1 MSFELLTSIP
11 ILLRI
16 ASGMVKVLNG
26 SASPADWMGLVDT
39 IVAYVKQFP
48 AALKYVQMVQPWI
61 EKLKQVV
68 TVWQSGGA
76 VPTGVTVSVNDIKG
90 AESLVL
96 LNDAVMD
103 ALIADGIMAQNAVV
117 TDDDVLDQA

>member
-96 LNDAVMD
+96 LNDAVLD